1 MTLDSWTQHQ
11 GKHQTTG
18 STKGKRPFQ
27 PYHSI
32 NVPRKSDLE
41 SGFLKRNNVVTTI
54 MLRNIP
60 NRYTQSHLIEEID
73 GMGFAGRFDF
83 FYLPMD
89 VHNRTNVGYA
99 FINFLTPADA
109 QTFFFTFRDYMF
121 KRHSSKKI
129 AGVSPAHVQG
139 LVGNLQNFLNKAVTQ
154 SRDSQYRPVVF
165 VNGIRRDITEALE
178 ELQQRPESVPQRP
191 PTYTP
196 AAADA
201 SAVASGARSAL
212 PRANASRRD
221 VGSVPWPAAG
231 PPEPPHYGSRQ
242 AKRTEVPTPN
252 VQKHVAEDAIPTA
265 TVPAGE
271 DATQQAFVDARRAFE
286 NAVSTWLQDS
296 QSSRAIA
303 SFGSTTQCDS
313 DAGSRTG
320 TPRSACSSLAG
331 WKGSHTGEIDCE
343 NLTPRTD
350 QRLLGMSFPT
360 FSL

>member
-1 MTLDSWTQHQ
+1 
-11 GKHQTTG
+11 
-18 STKGKRPFQ
+18 
-27 PYHSI
+27 
-32 NVPRKSDLE
+32 
-41 SGFLKRNNVVTTI
+41 

-139 LVGNLQNFLNKAVTQ
+139 LVLNLQNFLNKAVTQ

-178 ELQQRPESVPQRP
+178 ELQQHSESVQPGP
-191 PTYTP
+191 FVHT
-196 AAADA
+196 AAEA
-201 SAVASGARSAL
+201 SAASSAA
-212 PRANASRRD
+212 PYAPPMANTSWRD
-221 VGSVPWPAAG
+221 MAPPWPATG
-231 PPEPPHYGSRQ
+231 VQEPPYCGITQPKITRGHAPNKQRQ
-242 AKRTEVPTPN
+242 MTKDV
-252 VQKHVAEDAIPTA
+252 IPTSA
-265 TVPAGE
+265 VPANE
-271 DATQQAFVDARRAFE
+271 DETQQAFLDARKAFE
-286 NAVSTWLQDS
+286 SALSSLLQDS
-296 QSSRAIA
+296 QRAVPSLPIL
-303 SFGSTTQCDS
+303 GSTQCDS

-331 WKGSHTGEIDCE
+331 WKGTHTGELDCE
-343 NLTPRTD
+343 HLTPRTD
-350 QRLLGMSFPT
+350 KMLLGSSFPT